1 MRKHSLRY
9 VISARFA
16 LLILLTISV
25 ISIAANWII
34 NRQFESYMENQQRL
48 KMEDIVQTIEN
59 HHSAVGDGW
68 NLDYVH
74 GIGMYAL
81 NDGFIIKLYDEDENV
96 LWDAENHDMTMCH
109 EVMQSI
115 AIRMQGHRPDL
126 AGDFLTQRY
135 ELTHSDDI
143 IGYLDIRSYA
153 PYTMDEIDFKFIRS
167 LFTIMLLIGAASL
180 LGAVVMGTVLAN
192 GIVRPFDKI
201 IDITKRIS
209 DGDYSARLR
218 QAVHTTELHD
228 LKHAVNQMAE
238 SLNEQDTL
246 RKQLTSD
253 VAHELRTPVAN
264 LSSYI
269 EMMIEGVL
277 EPNQERLQ
285 TCYEELQRLS
295 GLIADL
301 EQLRHVEQDLILQR
315 SDVDLRE
322 LSETVLGSFESQ
334 VREKDLNATVIGEK
348 SVASIDRNKM
358 QQVIANL
365 VSNAIKYTN
374 PGGQIQIKITDGK
387 DFSTIHVVDN
397 GIGIAVEDYKR
408 IFERFYRTDASRN
421 RRTGGAGIGLT
432 IVKAIV
438 QAHHGTVE
446 VESELD
452 KGSVFTVVLPK

>member
-81 NDGFIIKLYDEDENV
+81 NDGFIIKLYDADENV

>member
-374 PGGQIQIKITDGK
+374 PGGRIQIKITDGK